1 MGTVN
6 VAFPAGL
13 PDLAD
18 FLARWSRRFFF
29 AACFCPRVLRLPLTA
44 LLHGLVIPDDTYSL
58 STYSHRSPEVAG
70 MRDDEIQSEFGRR
83 VRRAR
88 QAVGLSQEELAHRSG
103 LHRTY
108 VGSVERGERNIG
120 LLNITA
126 LATVLDVDASIF
138 VDGLWRAP
146 AEDTW

>member
-1 MGTVN
+1 
-6 VAFPAGL
+6 
-13 PDLAD
+13 
-18 FLARWSRRFFF
+18 
-29 AACFCPRVLRLPLTA
+29 
-44 LLHGLVIPDDTYSL
+44 
-58 STYSHRSPEVAG
+58 

-120 LLNITA
+120 LLNITT